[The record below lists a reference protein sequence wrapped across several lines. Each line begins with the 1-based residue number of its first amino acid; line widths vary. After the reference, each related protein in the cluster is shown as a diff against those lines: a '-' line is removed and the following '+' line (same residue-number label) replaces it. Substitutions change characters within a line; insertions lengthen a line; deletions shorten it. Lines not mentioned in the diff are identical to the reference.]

1 MMRLEKGKCCISPF
15 PCFGGPS
22 KNGARF
28 SSAVLLH
35 VGRGVPQG
43 LGLRLCRGGCRY
55 GAMLRGNL
63 FSARFLGRYALFR
76 QKAAACLLII
86 KSGKQFVSCVKR
98 ALKSALSS
106 WSRAG
111 SFPET
116 GGVD

>member
-35 VGRGVPQG
+35 VGRGVPQS

-63 FSARFLGRYALFR
+63 FSARFLLAGTPCFDR
-76 QKAAACLLII
+76 
-86 KSGKQFVSCVKR
+86 KQRRVC
-98 ALKSALSS
+98 LSS
-106 WSRAG
+106 KAG
-111 SFPET
+111 SNLFP
-116 GGVD
+116 V